1 MNQDINAGSNGEG
14 DNANDDEEEPRMN
27 FMSASQVK
35 PEHIEKLD
43 KAVRQ
48 RSAFQRYRQQ
58 SYPFFLPK
66 VPEAEEGPACGSGG
80 MDPHQLSEAECAR
93 GRPR

>member
-43 KAVRQ
+43 KAVGQ
-48 RSAFQRYRQQ
+48 HSAFQRYGQQ
-58 SYPFFLPK
+58 PYSFFL
-66 VPEAEEGPACGSGG
+66 SN
-80 MDPHQLSEAECAR
+80 ST
-93 GRPR
+93 